1 MKILVADDHELFLKG
16 LELVLSEYRAD
27 FEITT
32 AKSYTEIFEIIAK
45 QKDFDLVLTDLA
57 MPGAHWLEALKKI
70 HTELPETPV
79 IILSAVFEKEIVKKS
94 INIGA
99 AGYISKAASNQE
111 ILQAIDM
118 VLAGGVHIPQVL
130 LDSEPDANLDLL
142 KQEEAG
148 LRPVDG
154 NENTHKILSPR
165 QTDVLG
171 LIAKGLSNKQI
182 AFELGITEG
191 TVKLYVTAI
200 LKLLGVYNRT
210 AALIKAKE
218 WGLLKDDNNK

>member
-16 LELVLSEYRAD
+16 LELVLSDYLDNVET
-27 FEITT
+27 IT
-32 AKSYTEIFEIIAK
+32 AKSYTDVFEIISQ

-57 MPGAHWLEALKKI
+57 MPGAYWLNALERI
-70 HTELPETPV
+70 HKQLPDTPV
-79 IILSAVFEKEIVKKS
+79 IIISAVFEQEIVKKS

-99 AGYISKAASNQE
+99 AGYVSKAATNDE
-111 ILQAIDM
+111 ILQAINI
-118 VLAGGVHIPQVL
+118 VLSGGVYIPQNL
-130 LDSEPDANLDLL
+130 LDKEPDTNLDLL
-142 KQEEAG
+142 KQT
-148 LRPVDG
+148 
-154 NENTHKILSPR
+154 ENSLSRNDDQDKPKSLSPR
-165 QTDVLG
+165 QTDVLN

-210 AALIKAKE
+210 AAMIRAKE
-218 WGLLKDDNNK
+218 WGLLNNDSNK